1 MSGYFKDLISGI
13 KSLAI
18 GLKITNKEFFT
29 KPITL
34 QYPHEAVKMSPR
46 YRGHIELIKDEES
59 GFAKCVS
66 CGMCQKGCPSECI
79 TIKSKKVPGVK
90 GKVLTAY
97 LLNFTTCSLCGQC
110 VENCKFGAVQF
121 SNDYN
126 LASTN
131 KKDFEFNLLE
141 KLHPEG
147 IPEPVVDPELLK
159 KEQEKAEAL
168 AKKKAEAAK
177 KAAEEKAAAEKA
189 AAEKEAAEADGS
201 EESGESK
208 AEEKS

>member
-79 TIKSKKVPGVK
+79 TITSKKVPGVK

-110 VENCKFGAVQF
+110 VENCKFGAVKF
-121 SNDYN
+121 SNEYN

-189 AAEKEAAEADGS
+189 AAEKEAAEQDGS

-208 AEEKS
+208 AEEES

>member
-1 MSGYFKDLISGI
+1 MSGYFKDLITGI

-18 GLKITNKEFFT
+18 GLNITNKEFFT

-34 QYPHEAVKMSPR
+34 QYPHEALKMTPR
-46 YRGHIELIKDEES
+46 YRGHIELIKNEET
-59 GFAKCVS
+59 GFTKCVA
-66 CGMCQKGCPSECI
+66 CGMCVKGCPSECI
-79 TIKSKKVPGVK
+79 TIKSEKVPGVK
-90 GKVLTAY
+90 GKVVRAY

-110 VENCKFGAVQF
+110 VENCKFGAIKF
-121 SNDYN
+121 SNEYN

-131 KKDFEFNLLE
+131 RKDFEFNLLE
-141 KLHPEG
+141 RLHPEG

-168 AKKKAEAAK
+168 AKKKAEAAQ

-189 AAEKEAAEADGS
+189 ASEKEAAENDAS

>member
-1 MSGYFKDLISGI
+1 MSGYFKDLVTGI

-18 GLKITNKEFFT
+18 GMKITNKEFLQ

-34 QYPHEAVKMSPR
+34 QYPHEAEKMFPR
-46 YRGHIELIKDEES
+46 YRGHIELIKNEDT
-59 GFAKCVS
+59 GFTKCVA
-66 CGMCQKGCPSECI
+66 CGMCQKGCPSGCI
-79 TIKSKKVPGVK
+79 SIKSEKVPGVK
-90 GKVLTAY
+90 GRVVRAY

-110 VENCKFGAVQF
+110 VENCKFGAIKF
-121 SNDYN
+121 SNEYN
-126 LASTN
+126 LASRN
-131 KKDFEFNLLE
+131 RKDFEFNLLE

-177 KAAEEKAAAEKA
+177 KAAEEKAAAEKE
-189 AAEKEAAEADGS
+189 AAEKDAS
-201 EESGESK
+201 EESGEPK
-208 AEEKS
+208 TEEKS

>member
-34 QYPHEAVKMSPR
+34 QYPHESVKMSPR
-46 YRGHIELIKDEES
+46 YRGHIELIKDEKS
-59 GFAKCVS
+59 GFAKCVA
-66 CGMCQKGCPSECI
+66 CGMCEKGCPSNCI
-79 TIKSKKVPGVK
+79 SIKSEKVAGVK
-90 GKVLTAY
+90 GKVVRAY

-110 VENCKFGAVQF
+110 VENCKFDAIKF
-121 SNDYN
+121 SNEYN

-131 KKDFEFNLLE
+131 RKDFEFNLLE

-159 KEQEKAEAL
+159 KEQEKAA
-168 AKKKAEAAK
+168 AAK
-177 KAAEEKAAAEKA
+177 KAAEEKAAAAKA
-189 AAEKEAAEADGS
+189 AAAEAAAAKEAAEKDTS
-201 EESGESK
+201 EAGGESN